1 MRHSAYLDRALVK
14 FGNTVRI
21 KNGGRTEVIKAFVQP
36 LRRRHRLY
44 INDRYIPAGYFDNR
58 YLLYIG
64 PGDHPLEDG
73 MHIRCRG
80 IGYTVVTAEIFV
92 AHDEDIYVWAILMP
106 ESRGKED
113 YYDVIG
119 REPDR

>member
-1 MRHSAYLDRALVK
+1 MRMADYLIRALDRY
-14 FGNTVRI
+14 GNTVSIRRD
-21 KNGGRTEVIKAFVQP
+21 GRTEVSKAFVQP

-64 PGDHPLEDG
+64 SPDQPLDDG
-73 MHIRCRG
+73 MRVTCKGRE
-80 IGYTVVTAEIFV
+80 YTVVTAEEFA

-106 ESRGKED
+106 TIDVKED
-113 YYDVIG
+113 YYDDISG
-119 REPDR
+119 QQDR

>member
-1 MRHSAYLDRALVK
+1 MRLTSYLDRALNK
-14 FGNTVRI
+14 FGNTVSITR
-21 KNGGRTEVIKAFVQP
+21 GDCTEVCKAFVQP

-64 PGDHPLEDG
+64 SCDHPLGTG
-73 MHIRCRG
+73 MRVRCKG
-80 IGYTVVTAEIFV
+80 IGYTVVTAEEFA

-106 ESRGKED
+106 VSKAEEG
-113 YYDVIG
+113 YYDDF
-119 REPDR
+119 DR

>member
-1 MRHSAYLDRALVK
+1 MKMTGYFDRALIK

-21 KNGGRTEVIKAFVQP
+21 FRGGRAKVSKAFVQP

-64 PGDHPLEDG
+64 PGDLPLEDG
-73 MHIRCRG
+73 MRVECG
-80 IGYTVVTAEIFV
+80 DTAYTVVTSEIFA
-92 AHDEDIYVWAILMP
+92 AHDENIYVWAILMP
-106 ESRGKED
+106 VSKCEED
-113 YYDVIG
+113 YYDVID
-119 REPDR
+119 REQD

>member
-1 MRHSAYLDRALVK
+1 MRLTSYLDRALKK
-14 FGNTVRI
+14 FGNTVHISR
-21 KNGGRTEVIKAFVQP
+21 GGRTEVCKAFVQP

-64 PGDHPLEDG
+64 SSDHPLDDG
-73 MHIRCRG
+73 MRIRCRNMT
-80 IGYTVVTAEIFV
+80 YTVVTAEIFA

-106 ESRGKED
+106 TSKGKED
-113 YYDVIG
+113 YYDNIHG
-119 REPDR
+119 QQD

>member
-1 MRHSAYLDRALVK
+1 MKLTGYLDRALNK

-21 KNGGRTEVIKAFVQP
+21 SRGGRTEVTKAFVQP

-64 PGDHPLEDG
+64 PGDLPLKDG
-73 MHIRCRG
+73 TRILCKG
-80 IGYTVVTAEIFV
+80 TWYTVVTEEIFA
-92 AHDEDIYVWAILMP
+92 AHDENIYVWAILMP
-106 ESRGKED
+106 ECRYKED
-113 YYDVIG
+113 YYDNFDS
-119 REPDR
+119 EQDR

>member
-1 MRHSAYLDRALVK
+1 MRYSRYLERALKK

-21 KNGGRTEVIKAFVQP
+21 FRSDRTEVCKAFVQP

-64 PGDHPLEDG
+64 PGDRPLEDK
-73 MHIRCRG
+73 MRVECRRTM
-80 IGYTVVTAEIFV
+80 YTVVTEEFFT
-92 AHDEDIYVWAILMP
+92 AHDENIYVWAILMP
-106 ESRGKED
+106 VSRGKED
-113 YYDVIG
+113 YYDVVD
-119 REPDR
+119 REQD

>member
-1 MRHSAYLDRALVK
+1 MRMNSYLDRALRK
-14 FGNTVRI
+14 FGNTVHICR
-21 KNGGRTEVIKAFVQP
+21 NGRTEVSKAFVQP

-64 PGDHPLEDG
+64 PGDKPLEDG
-73 MHIRCRG
+73 MYVRCRG
-80 IGYTVVTAEIFV
+80 VGYTVVTAEIFA

-106 ESRGKED
+106 VSKGKED
-113 YYDVIG
+113 YYDDIG
-119 REPDR
+119 G

>member
-1 MRHSAYLDRALVK
+1 MRYSGYLNRALVK

-21 KNGGRTEVIKAFVQP
+21 YRGGRTEVIKAFVQP

-64 PGDHPLEDG
+64 PGNVPLEDG
-73 MHIRCRG
+73 MRIKCG
-80 IGYTVVTAEIFV
+80 SISYTVVTAEIFA
-92 AHDEDIYVWAILMP
+92 AHDENIYVWAILMP
-106 ESRGKED
+106 EARSKEE
-113 YYDVIG
+113 YYDVID
-119 REPDR
+119 REQD

>member
-1 MRHSAYLDRALVK
+1 MKLTSYLDRALKK
-14 FGNTVRI
+14 FGNTVYISR
-21 KNGGRTEVIKAFVQP
+21 GGRTEVCKAFVQP

-64 PGDHPLEDG
+64 SGDYPLDDG
-73 MHIRCRG
+73 MRIRCRN
-80 IGYTVVTAEIFV
+80 ITYTVITAEIFA

-106 ESRGKED
+106 NSKGRED
-113 YYDVIG
+113 YYDDIDG
-119 REPDR
+119 QQD

>member
-1 MRHSAYLDRALVK
+1 MRMTSYLDRALIR

-21 KNGGRTEVIKAFVQP
+21 RRDGRTEVVKAFVQP

-64 PGDHPLEDG
+64 PGDRPLYDG
-73 MHIRCRG
+73 MRITCNG
-80 IGYTVVTAEIFV
+80 AGYTVVTAEIFA

-106 ESRGKED
+106 VSRGRED
-113 YYDVIG
+113 YYD
-119 REPDR
+119 DFN

>member
-1 MRHSAYLDRALVK
+1 MKLTGNLDRAFQK

-21 KNGGRTEVIKAFVQP
+21 FRGGRTEVVKAFVQP

-64 PGDHPLEDG
+64 PCSHPLEDG
-73 MHIRCRG
+73 MRIRCLNKA
-80 IGYTVVTAEIFV
+80 YAVVTEEHFAV
-92 AHDEDIYVWAILMP
+92 RDEDIYVWAILMP
-106 ESRGKED
+106 EEKREER
-113 YYDVIG
+113 YYDSVD

>member
-1 MRHSAYLDRALVK
+1 MKMTSYLDRALVK

-21 KNGGRTEVIKAFVQP
+21 RRDGRTEVCKAFVQP

-44 INDRYIPAGYFDNR
+44 ISDRYIPAGYFDNR

-64 PGDHPLEDG
+64 PGDRPLSDG
-73 MHIRCRG
+73 MRVWCLG
-80 IGYTVVTAEIFV
+80 TGYTVVTAEIFS

-106 ESRGKED
+106 TAHGKED
-113 YYDVIG
+113 YYDDID
-119 REPDR
+119 REQA

>member
-1 MRHSAYLDRALVK
+1 MRLTSYFERALLK
-14 FGNTVRI
+14 FGNTVSIER
-21 KNGGRTEVIKAFVQP
+21 GGGTEVCKAFVQP

-64 PGDHPLEDG
+64 PCGHPLDTDMRLMCGGTE
-73 MHIRCRG
+73 
-80 IGYTVVTAEIFV
+80 YTVVTAEEFA

-106 ESRGKED
+106 VSEAKEG
-113 YYDVIG
+113 YYDNYG
-119 REPDR
+119 G

>member
-1 MRHSAYLDRALVK
+1 MKLTPYLDRALEK

-21 KNGGRTEVIKAFVQP
+21 TRGGRTEVCKAFVQP

-64 PGDHPLEDG
+64 PCSHPLDTG
-73 MHIRCRG
+73 MRVRSKG
-80 IGYTVVTAEIFV
+80 VTYRVVTAEQFA

-106 ESRGKED
+106 DCPAKED
-113 YYDVIG
+113 YYDDFG
-119 REPDR
+119 

>member
-1 MRHSAYLDRALVK
+1 MKLTGYLDRALKK

-21 KNGGRTEVIKAFVQP
+21 SRGGRTEVTKAFVQP

-64 PGDHPLEDG
+64 PKDRPLDRNMRLSHKG
-73 MHIRCRG
+73 TYYKVI
-80 IGYTVVTAEIFV
+80 TTDIFTDY
-92 AHDEDIYVWAILMP
+92 DEDFYVWAVLRP
-106 ESRGKED
+106 E
-113 YYDVIG
+113 V
-119 REPDR
+119 

>member
-1 MRHSAYLDRALVK
+1 MKLTGYLDRALMK

-21 KNGGRTEVIKAFVQP
+21 SRGGRTEVTNAFVQP

-64 PGDHPLEDG
+64 PGDRPLEDG
-73 MHIRCRG
+73 MRIRCKG
-80 IGYTVVTAEIFV
+80 IWYTVVTAEIFA

-106 ESRGKED
+106 ECRRKED
-113 YYDVIG
+113 YYDDFD
-119 REPDR
+119 REQD

>member
-1 MRHSAYLDRALVK
+1 MRMTKYLDRALKK

-21 KNGGRTEVIKAFVQP
+21 CRGGRAEVLKAFVQP

-64 PGDHPLEDG
+64 PGDKPLEDNTRIVCNG
-73 MHIRCRG
+73 TA
-80 IGYTVVTAEIFV
+80 YTVVTAESFA

-106 ESRGKED
+106 ICKSKED
-113 YYDVIG
+113 YYDLI
-119 REPDR
+119 DRKQD

>member
-1 MRHSAYLDRALVK
+1 MKMTGYFDRALLK

-21 KNGGRTEVIKAFVQP
+21 NRGGRTEVTKAFVQP

-64 PGDHPLEDG
+64 PGNKPLEDG
-73 MHIRCRG
+73 MRIDCG
-80 IGYTVVTAEIFV
+80 GTGYTVVTAEIFA
-92 AHDEDIYVWAILMP
+92 AHDENIYVWAILMP
-106 ESRGKED
+106 VSKGKED
-113 YYDVIG
+113 YYDVID
-119 REPDR
+119 REQD

>member
-1 MRHSAYLDRALVK
+1 MRYSGFLDSALKK

-21 KNGGRTEVIKAFVQP
+21 SRDGRTEVIKAFVQP

-64 PGDHPLEDG
+64 PGDRPLYDG
-73 MHIRCRG
+73 MHVRCNG
-80 IGYTVVTAEIFV
+80 TDYTVVTAEVFT

-106 ESRGKED
+106 VTKGKED
-113 YYDVIG
+113 YYDDIG
-119 REPDR
+119 

>member
-1 MRHSAYLDRALVK
+1 MRLTSYLDIALRK

-21 KNGGRTEVIKAFVQP
+21 KRGGRTEVCKAFVQP

-64 PGDHPLEDG
+64 SSSHPLDTG
-73 MHIRCRG
+73 MTIRCENAD
-80 IGYTVVTAEIFV
+80 YTVVTAEEFS
-92 AHDEDIYVWAILMP
+92 AHDEDVYVWAILMP
-106 ESRGKED
+106 VTKAKEGF
-113 YYDVIG
+113 YDNCG
-119 REPDR
+119 

>member
-1 MRHSAYLDRALVK
+1 MRMTGYFESALKRY
-14 FGNTVRI
+14 GNTVQI
-21 KNGGRTEVIKAFVQP
+21 CYDGRAKVSKAFVQP

-64 PGDHPLEDG
+64 SPDLPLDDG
-73 MHIRCRG
+73 MRVTCKNTE
-80 IGYTVVTAEIFV
+80 YTVVTSEIFT

-106 ESRGKED
+106 ESTGKED
-113 YYDVIG
+113 YYDDING
-119 REPDR
+119 

>member
-1 MRHSAYLDRALVK
+1 MRMSSYLDRALRK
-14 FGNTVRI
+14 FGNTVHICR
-21 KNGGRTEVIKAFVQP
+21 NGRTEVSKAFVQP

-64 PGDHPLEDG
+64 SPDLPLDDG
-73 MHIRCRG
+73 MRVTCKNTE
-80 IGYTVVTAEIFV
+80 YTVVTSEIFT

-106 ESRGKED
+106 ESTGKED
-113 YYDVIG
+113 YYDDING
-119 REPDR
+119 

>member
-1 MRHSAYLDRALVK
+1 MKLTGYLDRALMK

-21 KNGGRTEVIKAFVQP
+21 SRGGRTEVTKAFVQP

-64 PGDHPLEDG
+64 PGDRPLEDG
-73 MHIRCRG
+73 MRIRCKG
-80 IGYTVVTAEIFV
+80 IWYTVVTAEIFA

-106 ESRGKED
+106 ESRRKED
-113 YYDVIG
+113 YYDDFD
-119 REPDR
+119 REQDR

>member
-1 MRHSAYLDRALVK
+1 MKLTKYLDHALLK

-21 KNGGRTEVIKAFVQP
+21 DRGGRTEVCYAFVQP

-64 PGDHPLEDG
+64 PGDRPLSDG
-73 MHIRCRG
+73 MHVWCRG
-80 IGYTVVTAEIFV
+80 IGYTVVTAEIFA

-106 ESRGKED
+106 VCRGKED
-113 YYDVIG
+113 YYDVID
-119 REPDR
+119 REQD

>member
-1 MRHSAYLDRALVK
+1 MRYGNYLDRALRK

-21 KNGGRTEVIKAFVQP
+21 RRDGRTEVTKAFVQP

-44 INDRYIPAGYFDNR
+44 ISDRYIPAGYFDNR

-64 PGDHPLEDG
+64 PPDYPLDTG
-73 MHIRCRG
+73 MRVRCLNTS
-80 IGYTVVTAEIFV
+80 YTVVTAEEFT

-106 ESRGKED
+106 VALGKED
-113 YYDVIG
+113 YYDDVG
-119 REPDR
+119 SEQDR

>member
-1 MRHSAYLDRALVK
+1 MKLTSYFDRALKK

-21 KNGGRTEVIKAFVQP
+21 SRGGRTEVVKAFVQP

-64 PGDHPLEDG
+64 PGDKPLKDNMRIVCNG
-73 MHIRCRG
+73 TA
-80 IGYTVVTAEIFV
+80 YTVVTAESFA

-106 ESRGKED
+106 VCRSKED
-113 YYDVIG
+113 YYDLID
-119 REPDR
+119 REQD